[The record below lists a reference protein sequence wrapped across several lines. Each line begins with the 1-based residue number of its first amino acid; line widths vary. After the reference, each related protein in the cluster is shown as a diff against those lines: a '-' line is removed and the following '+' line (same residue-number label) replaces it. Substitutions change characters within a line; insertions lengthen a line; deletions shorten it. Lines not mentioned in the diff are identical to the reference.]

1 MNREEKTALID
12 GLSESFAATRYFYV
26 TDTSS
31 MTVEKVN
38 KLRRICFAKGIKLQ
52 VVKNSIIRKALEKV
66 EQTTTNRYTDL
77 IPTLKGM
84 SALMFTDNGS
94 EVANMIKDFREG
106 AEGAKP
112 TLKAAYIDNDV
123 YVGDDQ
129 LDALTKIKSKQQLLG
144 ELIGL
149 LQSPM
154 QKLLGALQSGGN
166 TIAGVLKTLEERVT
180 E

>member
-31 MTVEKVN
+31 MSVEKVN

-52 VVKNSIIRKALEKV
+52 VVKNSVIRKALEKV

-77 IPTLKGM
+77 IPALKGI

-94 EVANMIKDFREG
+94 EVARMIKEFREG
-106 AEGAKP
+106 VEGGKP
-112 TLKAAYIDNDV
+112 ARKAAFIDNEV

-129 LDALTKIKSKQQLLG
+129 LDTLTKIKSKQELLG

-149 LQSPM
+149 LQSPI
-154 QKLLGALQSGGN
+154 QKLLGALQFGGN
-166 TIAGVLKTLEERVT
+166 TIAGVLKTLEERGN